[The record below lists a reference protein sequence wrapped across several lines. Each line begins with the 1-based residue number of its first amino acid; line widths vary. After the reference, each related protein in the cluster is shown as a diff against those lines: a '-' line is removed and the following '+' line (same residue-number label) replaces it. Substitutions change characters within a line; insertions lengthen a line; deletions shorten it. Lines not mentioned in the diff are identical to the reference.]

1 MHQVYSTLILTLIV
15 LNTIILALDKYP
27 IDPDEDQAFS
37 RINTAL
43 TWMFLGEMVMKLIG
57 LGVATYVKDRFNIFD
72 ALIVILTVAENI
84 IDMTLSDD
92 QFSQKGAISGFRA
105 IRLFRIFK
113 VARNMRSF

>member
-1 MHQVYSTLILTLIV
+1 MNQIYSTLILSLIV

-27 IDPDEDQAFS
+27 IDPEEDATFTK
-37 RINTAL
+37 INTFL

-84 IDMTLSDD
+84 VDLTLSDD
-92 QFSQKGAISGFRA
+92 
-105 IRLFRIFK
+105 
-113 VARNMRSF
+113 